1 VNISVFIFS
10 SYAFLCYSLLKSTR
24 IEDFHQ
30 LLRVFWFAFAFDAC
44 GHYISKLRKL
54 VLPLQEAGAG
64 PREEERRFKPRLDP
78 TVSPGQHLLTTG

>member
-1 VNISVFIFS
+1 MVAIA
-10 SYAFLCYSLLKSTR
+10 YDT
-24 IEDFHQ
+24 
-30 LLRVFWFAFAFDAC
+30 C

-78 TVSPGQHLLTTG
+78 TVSPGQQLLTTG